1 MPAATAATYGQGTSD
16 ALPQEPV
23 AMSPIAAYY
32 VMVATDHDMAARR
45 PRHQFAVRRRSILER
60 VASALESLFSIGR
73 PTSAQP
79 I

>member
-1 MPAATAATYGQGTSD
+1 
-16 ALPQEPV
+16 
-23 AMSPIAAYY
+23 MSPIAAYY